1 MFLTQNHKFL
11 ELSKSKSSKIQ
22 QFDYEYVSAVRCTSE
37 RGQMTKLEKIATSRN
52 CNFMGVG
59 GFLYLCKNNLQKKL
73 TKASMYPSISKCN
86 AKSCNCCQHL
96 CTNTTIT
103 SSVNGRTFS
112 VINNSDLD

>member
-1 MFLTQNHKFL
+1 MIKLGSVLPLVTFMSCTCRLYFL
-11 ELSKSKSSKIQ
+11 
-22 QFDYEYVSAVRCTSE
+22 
-37 RGQMTKLEKIATSRN
+37 
-52 CNFMGVG
+52 
-59 GFLYLCKNNLQKKL
+59 
-73 TKASMYPSISKCN
+73 SKCN